1 MTGFRTVTE
10 LENFMSLSELYEWYE
25 YYSEE
30 PFIADRIEIQLATIS
45 NLIGSFGKSK
55 LKHAD
60 YMVRKF
66 ESKQAGYGK
75 NDTEAIKRMFMS
87 IAKPVKN

>member
-1 MTGFRTVTE
+1 
-10 LENFMSLSELYEWYE
+10 MSLSELYEWYE

-66 ESKQAGYGK
+66 ESKHIDV
-75 NDTEAIKRMFMS
+75 NNPENIKAMFS
-87 IAKPVKN
+87 GFAEILN